1 MRQTLFDLTGRPSR
15 RWTNWRQALTGL
27 TCSLILLAAAP
38 TFADDATSLVR
49 GTSERML
56 RTLEA
61 RRAEIDRNPTLI
73 YGLVEDILVPH
84 FDFEKITRAAVGSS
98 WSKATPQQQSA
109 LIKGFQ
115 QVLVRTYA
123 KSLLSYSGQ
132 EIRYLPSKPGRQSGT
147 VTVSTEVREGGST
160 PIPIDYRLYQ
170 QGGAWKVYD
179 VIIDNVSL
187 VSNYRSS
194 FASQIRQG
202 GIDGLIG
209 RLDEMNAKGQG

>member
-1 MRQTLFDLTGRPSR
+1 MRHALFDLSGRPSR
-15 RWTNWRQALTGL
+15 RWINWRQALVGL
-27 TCSLILLAAAP
+27 ACSLLLIGAAP
-38 TFADDATSLVR
+38 AFADDATSLVR
-49 GTSERML
+49 STSERML

-73 YGLVEDILVPH
+73 YGLVEDILLPH

-98 WSKATPQQQSA
+98 WSKATSQQQSA

-147 VTVSTEVREGGST
+147 VTVSTEVRERGST

-187 VSNYRSS
+187 VANYRSS

>member
-1 MRQTLFDLTGRPSR
+1 MRNTLFDLTERRSR
-15 RWTNWRQALTGL
+15 RWINWRQALVGVA
-27 TCSLILLAAAP
+27 CSLILIGAAP
-38 TFADDATSLVR
+38 AFADDATSLVR

-56 RTLEA
+56 QALEA

-73 YGLVEDILVPH
+73 YGLVEDILLPH

-147 VTVSTEVREGGST
+147 VTVSTEVRERGST
-160 PIPIDYRLYQ
+160 PIPIEYRLYQ
-170 QGGAWKVYD
+170 KGGGWKVYD

-202 GIDGLIG
+202 GIDGLIR

>member
-1 MRQTLFDLTGRPSR
+1 MRNTLFDLTERRSR
-15 RWTNWRQALTGL
+15 RWINWRQALVGVA
-27 TCSLILLAAAP
+27 CSLILIGATPA
-38 TFADDATSLVR
+38 FADDATSLVR
-49 GTSERML
+49 STSERML
-56 RTLEA
+56 RALEA
-61 RRAEIDRNPTLI
+61 RRAEIDRNPKLI
-73 YGLVEDILVPH
+73 YGLVEDILLPH

-98 WSKATPQQQSA
+98 WSKATPKQQSA
-109 LIKGFQ
+109 LINGFQ

-123 KSLLSYSGQ
+123 KSLLSYAGQ
-132 EIRYLPSKPGRQSGT
+132 EIRYLPSKPGRQPGT

-170 QGGAWKVYD
+170 KGGGWKVYD